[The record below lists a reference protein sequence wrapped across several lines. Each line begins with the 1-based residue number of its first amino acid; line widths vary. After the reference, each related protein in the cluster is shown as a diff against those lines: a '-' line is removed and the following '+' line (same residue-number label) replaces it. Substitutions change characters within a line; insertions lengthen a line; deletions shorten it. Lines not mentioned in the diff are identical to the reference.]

1 MQLALSASIL
11 PCPWVCSQLPT
22 SLLLRCSAIFPRAWG
37 WHRLLI
43 FLALW

>member
-1 MQLALSASIL
+1 MQLTLSASIR
-11 PCPWVCSQLPT
+11 PCPWVPT
-22 SLLLRCSAIFPRAWG
+22 SLLLQCSAIFPRAWG